1 MKRFNALF
9 IAATLTFVA
18 SVSAVAQKLEKFG
31 ADMGKKSAMGKEIR
45 VPYSDVISYYG
56 YIKPGG
62 KPDEEREGK
71 KFYYLYVWIPA
82 VAPEIGIRMISPVP
96 DKMAPAEGDFSSEAY
111 KANAEEIKAF
121 FDTWISF
128 EKAAGVTSADDI
140 ATKGKSAKWN
150 KFDHNDD
157 SSEMPAQ
164 PSGSKYNSLLRITSD
179 TSDPL
184 KSLTVGLYR
193 IGFTTYKKGEV
204 EGGFL
209 AQVGAPVKLPGV
221 QVGTDLD
228 ALMKAVKGN

>member
-1 MKRFNALF
+1 MNKMKALLL
-9 IAATLTFVA
+9 ATAVTVA
-18 SVSAVAQKLEKFG
+18 GSISAFAQKLDKFG

-56 YIKPGG
+56 YIKPGSA
-62 KPDEEREGK
+62 PDEEREGK

-96 DKMAPAEGDFSSEAY
+96 DKMAPAEGDFSSEAF
-111 KANAEEIKAF
+111 KANADERKAF

-140 ATKGKSAKWN
+140 VSKGKSAKWN

-193 IGFTTYKKGEV
+193 IGFTTYKRGEV

-228 ALMKAVKGN
+228 ALMKAIKGN